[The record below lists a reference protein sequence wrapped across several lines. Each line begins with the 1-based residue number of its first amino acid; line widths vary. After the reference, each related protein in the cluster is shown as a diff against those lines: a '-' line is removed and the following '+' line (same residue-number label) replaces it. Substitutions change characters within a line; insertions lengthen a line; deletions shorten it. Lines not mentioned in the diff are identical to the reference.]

1 MAYSQSIDH
10 VCLEPQGRPSRISML
25 GTSSASRADRARAK
39 SRSFVAT
46 CQMRQKLAD
55 TDVVMIDDTWS
66 HVRDGVVIAKFDSL
80 HAAIN
85 AI

>member
-10 VCLEPQGRPSRISML
+10 VCLEPKGRVSRLSQL
-25 GTSSASRADRARAK
+25 GASSASAIDRARAK

-55 TDVVMIDDTWS
+55 TDVVLLDESWS
-66 HVRDGVVIAKFDSL
+66 HVRDGVVIATFPDL
-80 HAAIN
+80 HSAIN